1 MERSFACSLPPAG
14 LRERRAVIDE
24 IARAA
29 LRSRDPITGGAR
41 LTFTGGDDT
50 ERTLRD
56 LIAAEAECC
65 PFLRFDLERGGDE
78 VRLDVTG
85 PAEAQ
90 PMLAEMFA

>member
-1 MERSFACSLPPAG
+1 MDRSFACSLPPAG

-50 ERTLRD
+50 ERALRD
-56 LIAAEAECC
+56 LIAAESECC
-65 PFLRFDLERGGDE
+65 PFLRFDLERGDDE